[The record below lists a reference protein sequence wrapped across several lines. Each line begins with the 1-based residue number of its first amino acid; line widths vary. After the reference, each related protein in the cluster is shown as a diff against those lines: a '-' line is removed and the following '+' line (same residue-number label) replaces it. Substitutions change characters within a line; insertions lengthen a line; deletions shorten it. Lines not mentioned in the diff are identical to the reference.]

1 MAKTIR
7 HKTLISCEKPFIEA
21 FHRSSVAS
29 TILSLKDQ
37 SILEVNECFLNL
49 FEYAREEVLGST
61 ALKLNLYENPRD
73 HDTVLRILKERGT
86 LSNYEYSGRTKSG
99 KILKLLFSADI
110 LAIHGKD
117 YVMATGMDITDR
129 KEAEERIKES
139 EAMLARAQELAHIGH
154 WEHSLP
160 SQDVRWSDE
169 AYRIF
174 GFKPQECE
182 VNGRFF
188 FDRIHSEDRSR
199 IETVIQNAIE
209 KNAPLDE
216 EFRIVHP
223 DGSIH
228 WVRGKGE
235 VTRDEDGAPR
245 RLFGTIL
252 DITERK
258 QADEQLRESEQQ
270 YRTLVEQADDGIILV
285 QDAIMKYVSPR
296 MAELLGGTVSELTG
310 SFIADHMDPAD
321 AAKVTEMHRR
331 RLAGENFPSV
341 YEVLIKHRDG
351 HSVQAELNVGI
362 VTYRGQPATQVTVR
376 DITERKRA
384 EAALK
389 ESEHRYHSLFENMM
403 EGFAYCKMF
412 FDDGGCPVDF
422 EYIDVNPVFE
432 RVTGLANVVG
442 KKATSVIP
450 GIRETYPDALDIY
463 GRVAATGRP
472 ERFELNLQSIDKWL
486 SISVYSTRRGYFAAV
501 FADITERKQMENA
514 LRSSQEMA
522 TGILN
527 ASNEPILLIDLDHVV
542 LEANE
547 ACART
552 FHVERSELIG
562 RRTLDFFPAEVAPKR
577 LRAADEAAQTGKP
590 VRFEEEHEGRYYL
603 YQPLPA

>member
-331 RLAGENFPSV
+331 RLAGENFRQYMKCS
-341 YEVLIKHRDG
+341 
-351 HSVQAELNVGI
+351 LNT
-362 VTYRGQPATQVTVR
+362 VT
-376 DITERKRA
+376 DI
-384 EAALK
+384 
-389 ESEHRYHSLFENMM
+389 LF
-403 EGFAYCKMF
+403 
-412 FDDGGCPVDF
+412 
-422 EYIDVNPVFE
+422 
-432 RVTGLANVVG
+432 R
-442 KKATSVIP
+442 
-450 GIRETYPDALDIY
+450 
-463 GRVAATGRP
+463 
-472 ERFELNLQSIDKWL
+472 LNL
-486 SISVYSTRRGYFAAV
+486 T
-501 FADITERKQMENA
+501 
-514 LRSSQEMA
+514 
-522 TGILN
+522 
-527 ASNEPILLIDLDHVV
+527 
-542 LEANE
+542 
-547 ACART
+547 
-552 FHVERSELIG
+552 
-562 RRTLDFFPAEVAPKR
+562 
-577 LRAADEAAQTGKP
+577 
-590 VRFEEEHEGRYYL
+590 
-603 YQPLPA
+603 